1 MKILSKITMIFILV
15 FFTIAMTGCG
25 NSSKDKEPNTI
36 QDNLN
41 INNNDNVRDLSF
53 DQTPYSL
60 RSSKVAKEIDKDF
73 PGGILSPVGSGA
85 FIAPLLQFHYI
96 NGRYPYDLKEFLYS
110 GLCFIWPSNPLNG
123 EPLKPVSDK
132 LEPCQSDIGKI
143 AYVRASDDEA
153 YFEIVFYE
161 IDDYIIYKY
170 PNPEVSPDMIN
181 YYYDQEINPDR
192 VDENDFFQV
201 MRNICWGAFFRGE
214 YWRVGNAPASIEE
227 ALVGNYY
234 WIEENMAPHFIS
246 ADREI
251 PCFVECGLAYL
262 DNKPVK
268 FFEVTRELLEK
279 RFKDR
284 GLEGASNKKIIS
296 PVGSGSVL
304 NADENWDRLT
314 GKVYYYSTTKLLN
327 GTLDL
332 PESVLI
338 SRDEILGL

>member
-1 MKILSKITMIFILV
+1 MKFFSKIVVICLCIFWAG
-15 FFTIAMTGCG
+15 TIT
-25 NSSKDKEPNTI
+25 SYSNTSAVDA
-36 QDNLN
+36 Q
-41 INNNDNVRDLSF
+41 RDLSSG
-53 DQTPYSL
+53 QTPYNL
-60 RSSKVAKEIDKDF
+60 RASEVARETDKDF

-96 NGRYPYDLKEFLYS
+96 NGRYPYDLKEFLFS
-110 GLCFIWPSNPLNG
+110 ELCFIWPSNPLNG

-132 LEPCQSDIGKI
+132 LEPRQLDIGKI
-143 AYVRASDDEA
+143 AYIRESDDVA

-170 PNPEVSPDMIN
+170 PNPQVAPDVIN

-192 VDENDFFQV
+192 VSENDFFQV

-268 FFEVTRELLEK
+268 FFDCTDEPLGK
-279 RFKDR
+279 RFRDR
-284 GLEGASNKKIIS
+284 GIEGASNMKIIS

-304 NADENWDRLT
+304 DAEENWDKLT
-314 GKVYYYSTTKLLN
+314 GKVYYYSTEKLLN

-338 SRDEILGL
+338 SRDEILEL